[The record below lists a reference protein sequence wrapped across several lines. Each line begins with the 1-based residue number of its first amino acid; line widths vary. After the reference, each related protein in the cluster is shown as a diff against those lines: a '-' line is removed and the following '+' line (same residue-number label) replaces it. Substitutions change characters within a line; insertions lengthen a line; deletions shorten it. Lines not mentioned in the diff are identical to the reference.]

1 MVHPRAVITAIAAI
15 FAIRPA
21 FATVLPLPR
30 VSPDMSS
37 SDGLL
42 TTKIYYQQGLHSMN
56 DMHAS
61 RGMCNAH
68 IMATG
73 DLSVGWCEGLTTSA
87 VSISRIPGKECVL
100 MMFRGSGLCGVDAME
115 IVSEPRWRNVES
127 LQTVADEDTVSQE
140 NIPIPNG
147 QGEICIVTGVVDGGK
162 FAVGSAYM
170 ACG

>member
-1 MVHPRAVITAIAAI
+1 
-15 FAIRPA
+15 
-21 FATVLPLPR
+21 
-30 VSPDMSS
+30 
-37 SDGLL
+37 
-42 TTKIYYQQGLHSMN
+42 
-56 DMHAS
+56 
-61 RGMCNAH
+61 
-68 IMATG
+68 
-73 DLSVGWCEGLTTSA
+73 
-87 VSISRIPGKECVL
+87 

-127 LQTVADEDTVSQE
+127 LQTVADEDIVSQE